1 MKNDEGVNGKIHAK
15 VRQISK
21 AKLVYVC
28 QMCSRFYISKDEK
41 NRKPQPQIGYM
52 MHCCFENDLQFKFS
66 LIYLLMPHGII
77 IIQFWAQPLGITW
90 RRVFFTSW
98 KTVSMVITK
107 LNYDLFSVVVAK
119 VKPPWRL
126 NKNMAPDQSF

>member
-1 MKNDEGVNGKIHAK
+1 MEKFTLKWGKCWILRQNYVKCVLDSIFPKMK
-15 VRQISK
+15 
-21 AKLVYVC
+21 
-28 QMCSRFYISKDEK
+28 K